1 MPSAAEHTGSPK
13 DHIRQHHSPAV
24 ARHRAIAPKRSAILG
39 VLAVIAA
46 VLAASLTACGNSE
59 PRNLLDSIRS
69 GKVVLGTKYDQP
81 GLGIR
86 NPDKS
91 VTGFDPS
98 VSTYVVNHIADK
110 LGVAHP
116 SITWRETPSA
126 QRETLINNGEV
137 DMIAATY
144 SINASR
150 AKKVSFAGPYLINYQ
165 ALLVREDDD
174 SITSLTDLN
183 RGKKLC
189 SVTGS
194 TPAQNVK
201 AQLPAVQLQEY
212 DSYSSCVESLRRGK
226 VDALTT
232 DEVILAG
239 YANFFPNEFKLV
251 GMTYPKDA
259 CVTSSG
265 KKILKAAG
273 TPFSTERYG
282 IGMAKQYPEAVVAV
296 NEALTAMLAPGA
308 NGGQS
313 AWERALRDAI
323 GSTYVDQMVTRAQ
336 KDPKY
341 KFLPDPSVETVKAL
355 IDSTSTPCPAGL
367 S

>member
-1 MPSAAEHTGSPK
+1 MRQRFPQTSGHRRRGRSAALGA
-13 DHIRQHHSPAV
+13 AV
-24 ARHRAIAPKRSAILG
+24 L
-39 VLAVIAA
+39 VAA
-46 VLAASLTACGNSE
+46 VLAACLTACGSSE
-59 PRNLLDSIRS
+59 PRNLLDSIRN

-86 NPDKS
+86 NPDRS

-98 VSTYVVNHIADK
+98 VSTYVVNHIADQLK
-110 LGVAHP
+110 VAHP
-116 SITWRETPSA
+116 EITWRETPSA

-150 AKKVSFAGPYLINYQ
+150 AKQVSFAGPYLINYQ
-165 ALLVREDDD
+165 ALLVREDDN

-183 RGKKLC
+183 KGKKLC

-194 TPAQNVK
+194 TSAQNVK
-201 AQLPAVQLQEY
+201 AQLPGVQLQEY
-212 DSYSSCVESLRRGK
+212 DSYSSCVEAVRRGK

-239 YANFFPNEFKLV
+239 YADFFPDEFKLV

-265 KKILKAAG
+265 KKVLKKQGA
-273 TPFSTERYG
+273 PFSTENYG
-282 IGMAKQYPEAVVAV
+282 IGMAKNYPDAITAV
-296 NEALTAMLAPGA
+296 NEALDAMLQPGP
-308 NGGQS
+308 GGGES
-313 AWERALRDAI
+313 AWEAALRKAI
-323 GSTYVDQMVTRAQ
+323 GNQYVDEMMARAAA
-336 KDPKY
+336 PGSSY
-341 KFLPDPSVETVKAL
+341 KFLPDPGPQAVDKIINSM
-355 IDSTSTPCPAGL
+355 STPCPPGL